1 MTTAPAEYRAE
12 GTGGVINIITKKSRK
27 AIAYF
32 IQWVIVGAAIGL
44 IYKPS

>member
-1 MTTAPAEYRAE
+1 LGWVLGIY
-12 GTGGVINIITKKSRK
+12 GGDGPFADKLFCQSV
-27 AIAYF
+27 AYF